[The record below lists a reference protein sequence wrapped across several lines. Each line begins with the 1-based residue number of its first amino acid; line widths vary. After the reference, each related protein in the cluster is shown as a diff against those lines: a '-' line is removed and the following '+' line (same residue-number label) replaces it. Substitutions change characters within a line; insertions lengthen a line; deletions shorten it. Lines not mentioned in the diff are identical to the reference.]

1 MTILQYEVED
11 LEDLMVGDALTI
23 FTSSPLG
30 WDFTHIHEGE
40 LLAINESHLVMIC
53 FNKTKTE
60 LVEIKIPIHR
70 VKQIQKRI
78 NTTETQGE
86 QQ

>member
-1 MTILQYEVED
+1 MTILQYEVEY

-23 FTSSPLG
+23 ITSSPLG
-30 WDFTHIHEGE
+30 RDFIHIHEGE

-70 VKQIQKRI
+70 VKQIQKQI
-78 NTTETQGE
+78 NTTEIQGE

>member
-1 MTILQYEVED
+1 MTILQYGVED
-11 LEDLMVGDALTI
+11 LADLMVGDALTI

-30 WDFTHIHEGE
+30 RDLIHAYEGE

-53 FNKTKTE
+53 FNKTGTE
-60 LVEIKIPIHR
+60 LLDIKIPIHR

>member
-1 MTILQYEVED
+1 MTILQYGVED
-11 LEDLMVGDALTI
+11 LADLMVGDALTI

-53 FNKTKTE
+53 FNKTETE

-70 VKQIQKRI
+70 VEQIQKRI

>member
-1 MTILQYEVED
+1 MTILQYGVED

-30 WDFTHIHEGE
+30 RNYMHAYEGE

-53 FNKTKTE
+53 FNKTETE
-60 LVEIKIPIHR
+60 LVEIKIPIHK
-70 VKQIQKRI
+70 VKQIDKRI
-78 NTTETQGE
+78 NITETQGE

>member
-1 MTILQYEVED
+1 MTILQYGVED
-11 LEDLMVGDALTI
+11 LADLMVGDALTI
-23 FTSSPLG
+23 ITSSPLG
-30 WDFTHIHEGE
+30 RDLIHAYEGE

-53 FNKTKTE
+53 FNKTETE

-70 VKQIQKRI
+70 VIQIKKRI
-78 NTTETQGE
+78 NTQTQGE

>member
-1 MTILQYEVED
+1 MTVSQYEVED

-30 WDFTHIHEGE
+30 WNFMHIHEGE
-40 LLAINESHLVMIC
+40 LLAINESHLVIIC
-53 FNKTKTE
+53 FNKTETE
-60 LVEIKIPIHR
+60 LVETKIPIHR